1 MYQNYAYQY
10 GRPQPYYPQMQQVQP
25 MQQPVEMAFN
35 DVRFLTE
42 EQIKAFIVM
51 PSTRVLLI
59 DKQNKIAY
67 IESCDNM
74 GNLSTQRFAFDS
86 LDKPAEQVDYNQ
98 FATKKDFES
107 LNEQIKAL
115 QDKLKSEVKV
125 SGKNEQS
132 ASNNNIKV

>member
-1 MYQNYAYQY
+1 
-10 GRPQPYYPQMQQVQP
+10 MQQVQP
-25 MQQPVEMAFN
+25 VQQVEMAFN

-51 PSTRVLLI
+51 PNMRVLLI

-74 GNLSTQRFAFDS
+74 GNLNTQRFAFES
-86 LDKPAEQVDYNQ
+86 LDKPAEQVDFNQ

-107 LNEQIKAL
+107 LNDQIKQL
-115 QDKLKSEVKV
+115 QDKLKSEVKGN
-125 SGKNEQS
+125 GKNEQL